1 MLLGGQGSCSHVF
14 ISIFKKCIWTPPLH
28 AQHHCAACLTN
39 IHPATTSITDIH
51 RNNMHSRIIH
61 SQRPTASAPSPT
73 MTSLFT
79 VQKHQLYVS
88 RRMIS
93 DQAQHLVSTVNDVN
107 SLISS
112 MNDLI
117 TTENKSILV
126 KRILTLSSYGE
137 SSNAGPLNLNHL
149 VNLDF
154 FDLISANDQAGLLM
168 EETTVGVK
176 LIW

>member
-1 MLLGGQGSCSHVF
+1 
-14 ISIFKKCIWTPPLH
+14 
-28 AQHHCAACLTN
+28 
-39 IHPATTSITDIH
+39 
-51 RNNMHSRIIH
+51 
-61 SQRPTASAPSPT
+61 
-73 MTSLFT
+73 
-79 VQKHQLYVS
+79 
-88 RRMIS
+88 
-93 DQAQHLVSTVNDVN
+93 
-107 SLISS
+107 

-126 KRILTLSSYGE
+126 KRILTLSSYGK
-137 SSNAGPLNLNHL
+137 SSNAGPLYLNHL